1 MARRRPR
8 SRRAPTTPSTAVPPR
23 PSRAPRRGCSAA
35 SPSQNPI
42 VTTVDARGL
51 ACPLPLTMARRRM
64 SELAPGD
71 RLRVLATDPEAQ
83 IDLAAW
89 AAEEGHGFEQR
100 SGDGFVE
107 FELVKALS

>member
-1 MARRRPR
+1 MAK
-8 SRRAPTTPSTAVPPR
+8 
-23 PSRAPRRGCSAA
+23 
-35 SPSQNPI
+35 
-42 VTTVDARGL
+42 
-51 ACPLPLTMARRRM
+51 RRM
-64 SELAPGD
+64 AELEGGET
-71 RLRVLATDPEAQ
+71 LLVLATDPEAP